1 MNSWTAASMYSVFES
16 GRYLNV
22 TPLNTLSRNKR
33 RKNCEESRWR
43 SQSAPVCPL
52 AMSCLDTKISL
63 VPISINS
70 WYLQPYWTLQHT
82 SEQTKPQSHKETY
95 TQSTDIWPAVCITGE
110 SVTAR
115 FAMTKLTAISTV
127 RLNFEINLTNN
138 LLLFSFN

>member
-1 MNSWTAASMYSVFES
+1 MRFPPPQKKR
-16 GRYLNV
+16 GV
-22 TPLNTLSRNKR
+22 TG
-33 RKNCEESRWR
+33 
-43 SQSAPVCPL
+43 APY
-52 AMSCLDTKISL
+52 TTL
-63 VPISINS
+63 VPICINS
-70 WYLQPYWTLQHT
+70 WYLQPYWTPQHT

-95 TQSTDIWPAVCITGE
+95 AQSTDICAAVYITGE